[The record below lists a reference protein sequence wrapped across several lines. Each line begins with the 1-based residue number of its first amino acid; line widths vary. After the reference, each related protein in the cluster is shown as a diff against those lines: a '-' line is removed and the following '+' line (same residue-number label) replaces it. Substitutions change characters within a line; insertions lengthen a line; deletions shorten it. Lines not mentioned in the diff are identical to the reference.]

1 MPPHSKFAALK
12 TKKHKMKKVSF
23 TLAAVAALAFAAC
36 NGPANNGGVDS
47 AKIKDSIRIADSIQA
62 AQQTPAP
69 VDTTKKDSTGAAAPA
84 APAAPAAH

>member
-1 MPPHSKFAALK
+1 
-12 TKKHKMKKVSF
+12 MKKVSF

-47 AKIKDSIRIADSIQA
+47 AAIKDSIRRADSAAA
-62 AQQTPAP
+62 AQSTPAP
-69 VDTTKKDSTGAAAPA
+69 ASNDSTKNDSANAAAPA